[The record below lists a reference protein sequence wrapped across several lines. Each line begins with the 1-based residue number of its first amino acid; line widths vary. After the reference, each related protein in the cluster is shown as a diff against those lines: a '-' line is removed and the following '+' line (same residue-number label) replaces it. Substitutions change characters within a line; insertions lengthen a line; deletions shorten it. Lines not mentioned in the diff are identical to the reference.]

1 MFKYL
6 SGCQDPWHVNPKV
19 PLAACTNVTYLQGLE
34 VFKKFCEIF
43 HCIIVTFLN
52 IVLREIPLT
61 PLARFLQPRAR
72 QARLGLSVLGPAFH
86 WRDDTLQARYL
97 HIYLISTKYLLVI
110 YNIYNIYNDALQD
123 D

>member
-1 MFKYL
+1 M
-6 SGCQDPWHVNPKV
+6 NPKV
-19 PLAACTNVTYLQGLE
+19 PLAACNNVTYLQGLE
-34 VFKKFCEIF
+34 VFAKFRGNF
-43 HCIIVTFLN
+43 HN
-52 IVLREIPLT
+52 IWQLLREIPLT

-72 QARLGLSVLGPAFH
+72 QARLGLSVLGQAFH

-97 HIYLISTKYLLVI
+97 HIYLIYILII